1 MFRCLWFPPVMEV
14 KQTGV
19 ASPASLPC
27 LCKHKD
33 IRHNRTQ
40 EQDAPVPWTVGEST
54 SCPNMGDT
62 VQPPLKAFSILQD
75 GAAINRFNGTY
86 FVVWVSIFQENKTI
100 QGRILMCWALFSPG
114 SFPIPPLA
122 ALFPSFRCLND
133 ESKAHATP
141 KSSWKVKN

>member
-1 MFRCLWFPPVMEV
+1 MFWCLWFPPVMEV

-19 ASPASLPC
+19 ASPARLPR
-27 LCKHKD
+27 LCRHKD
-33 IRHNRTQ
+33 VRHSRIK

-75 GAAINRFNGTY
+75 GTAINRFNETY
-86 FVVWVSIFQENKTI
+86 FVVWVCIFQENKTI
-100 QGRILMCWALFSPG
+100 QDRILMCWALFSPA
-114 SFPIPPLA
+114 SFPVPPLP
-122 ALFPSFRCLND
+122 ALFPSFRRLND
-133 ESKAHATP
+133 GSKAHATP